1 MTKTITFSLAV
12 FFCLALATLGWADKV
27 TTTKGLPYSGEVTG
41 YKDFT
46 VSIKLANRNI
56 VQKKIAEVKFVA
68 IDSNA
73 PFTQAEE
80 LLGKEKHSL
89 KQVVALYTA
98 AQAQASKSENEKPW
112 LGELI
117 AIRRYQALARAG
129 QISLATKHWLKIV
142 EQNQAS
148 PQALAIWPGKFSK
161 RKSQNLRALKLLQ
174 AKAKKLAQAPAKN
187 KAYLQSVLKLQLAL
201 QQKALG
207 QSQAAARTAD
217 ILDTLATDPAK
228 AAEMLQGKAPEQKPA
243 ADQPGDAQPG
253 APATQ
258 APPADQAEGTG
269 DLATLAGLFE
279 AGKVDVVAA
288 RIKSHIDAYPAKEL
302 PAALLLLGKSQL
314 QSYRKSKGKAGRGV
328 LLAAGVNLMWV
339 FSEFPRSGQAP
350 EALYYAAAV
359 NKELNQPE
367 AANLALREIIVQ
379 YDKPN
384 YGDWA
389 KKAKQELGKK

>member
-1 MTKTITFSLAV
+1 MIKTITFSLAV
-12 FFCLALATLGWADKV
+12 FFCLALATPGWADKI

-46 VSIKLANRNI
+46 VSIKLANRNV

-98 AQAQASKSENEKPW
+98 AQAQASKSESKKPW

-148 PQALAIWPGKFSK
+148 PQALAIWPKKFSR

-174 AKAKKLAQAPAKN
+174 ARAKKLAQAPAKN
-187 KAYLQSVLKLQLAL
+187 KAYLQAVLKLQLAL

-243 ADQPGDAQPG
+243 ADQPSD
-253 APATQ
+253 APADK
-258 APPADQAEGTG
+258 PVAESGTG

-288 RIKSHIDAYPAKEL
+288 RIKSHIDEYPAKEL

-359 NKELNQPE
+359 NRELNQPE

-389 KKAKQELGKK
+389 KKAKQELAKK